1 MLRAASWDS
10 CEGRRVNQLS
20 MEWSLQRF
28 ALLLL
33 AAFLTPLAAAHAALD
48 QSVPAARSTVH
59 ASPQEITL
67 TFTQRLEPAFSS
79 VQVFDAGGK
88 QVDRADSRLDADAT
102 SLRVSLPAL
111 INGRYRVS
119 WRVLSIDTHV
129 TKGEFTFD
137 VAP

>member
-1 MLRAASWDS
+1 MKRL
-10 CEGRRVNQLS
+10 
-20 MEWSLQRF
+20 LQPF

-33 AAFLTPLAAAHAALD
+33 AAWSASPAGAHAVLD

-59 ASPQEITL
+59 ASPKEVTL
-67 TFTQRLEPAFSS
+67 KFTQRLEPAFSR
-79 VQVFDAGGK
+79 VHVLDGKGK
-88 QVDRADSRLDADAT
+88 QVDSGDSRVDAADPT

-111 INGRYRVS
+111 SAGRYRVS
-119 WRVLSIDTHV
+119 WRVLSIDTHA